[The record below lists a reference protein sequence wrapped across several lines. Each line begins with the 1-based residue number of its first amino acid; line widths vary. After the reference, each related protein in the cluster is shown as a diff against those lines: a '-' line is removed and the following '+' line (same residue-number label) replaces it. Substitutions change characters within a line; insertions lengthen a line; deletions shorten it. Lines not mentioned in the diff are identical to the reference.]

1 MKTNLKL
8 IPFDRLNMKQ
18 IELKITD
25 TDKFKRINI
34 SLPIDLYNEYKH
46 LKKSYPIKINISK
59 ICQLAIVD
67 KIKQI
72 ENNIDK
78 IMELMELKKSIE

>member
-1 MKTNLKL
+1 MKQNIKL
-8 IPFDRLNMKQ
+8 IPFDNMNIKQ

-34 SLPIDLYNEYKH
+34 SVPIDLYKQYKH
-46 LKKSYPIKINISK
+46 LKESYPIKINISK

-72 ENNIDK
+72 ENNLDK